1 MLAQGNEGAKHGC
14 VGRPPMCLVQCR
26 LMNRHGQ
33 AQEGEDRPKNSVP
46 VSSAG
51 WRAVRAV
58 HDVRPTGGVHRCCRP
73 DQPVGL
79 VQNLRQEKAAV
90 NFVRH

>member
-1 MLAQGNEGAKHGC
+1 
-14 VGRPPMCLVQCR
+14 
-26 LMNRHGQ
+26 
-33 AQEGEDRPKNSVP
+33 
-46 VSSAG
+46 
-51 WRAVRAV
+51 
-58 HDVRPTGGVHRCCRP
+58 VHRCCRP